1 MRRVAVITVSDR
13 ASAGKVEDLSGPA
26 VAERLRLKGF
36 DPAPVQVVADDD
48 AQIRAAISAAAAR
61 ARLVVTTGGT
71 GISPRD
77 RTPQVTTELA
87 AYLVPGMAEEM
98 RRAGRDKTPAAV
110 LSRGVVAVLGRS
122 LVVNLPGSPAGAVES
137 LEALL
142 PVLPHALDQLAGGD
156 HSGLLA

>member
-13 ASAGKVEDLSGPA
+13 ASAGRAEDVSGPA

-36 DPAPVQVVADDD
+36 DPEPVQVIADDD
-48 AQIRAAISAAAAR
+48 EQIREAVSTAAAR

-110 LSRGVVAVLGRS
+110 LSRGVVAVVGRS
-122 LVVNLPGSPAGAVES
+122 LVVNLPGSPAGALES

-156 HSGLLA
+156 HQGLPA

>member
-1 MRRVAVITVSDR
+1 MRPVAVITVSDR
-13 ASAGKVEDLSGPA
+13 ASAGRAEDLSGPA
-26 VAERLRLKGF
+26 VAERLRVQGF
-36 DPAPVQVVADDD
+36 DPEPVQVIPDEPEA
-48 AQIRAAISAAAAR
+48 IREAISGAAAR

-77 RTPQVTTELA
+77 RTPDVTTELG

-98 RRAGRDKTPAAV
+98 RRVGREKAPGAL
-110 LSRGVVAVLGRS
+110 LSRGVVAVVGRS

-142 PVLPHALDQLAGGD
+142 PVISHALDQLAGGG
-156 HSGLLA
+156 H

>member
-13 ASAGKVEDLSGPA
+13 ASAGRAEDVSGPA

-36 DPAPVQVVADDD
+36 DPEPVQVIADDD
-48 AQIRAAISAAAAR
+48 EQIREAVSKAAAR

-110 LSRGVVAVLGRS
+110 LSRGVVAVVGRS
-122 LVVNLPGSPAGAVES
+122 LVVNLPGSPAGALES

-156 HSGLLA
+156 HQGLPA